1 MSSTLIA
8 GQCNSS
14 SALMASSAS
23 SSMARTT
30 ARPHRPQRERRRA
43 PGPHTPSLPV
53 PFDQFE
59 GACRKLFNRLI
70 SLRPG
75 SSLDVRSW
83 GFSLANQGERP
94 IPIEALLM
102 GWGSISKTDI
112 QRTFEAYN
120 LPPPFVAAQMFW
132 LQQDAF
138 LVNLADDSVSASL
151 NIVLQSQP
159 PRPGQL
165 HHAGRVHHGNVIPQ
179 DIDQQMIDFYAPHRI
194 HIPSTRVVVQAAP
207 AQAVPAAEEF
217 PAFSVP
223 PMSAAAASGQTEYAI
238 MATHPAAP
246 GTEERNRAFE
256 LQRAFRQAVFPEET
270 IRDFHQMT
278 VEMLVTKA
286 QAGVQKMLEEAE
298 KNATL
303 RFSQAEQL
311 LHSGSDSVNIQEM
324 IYGFQSGPNFEQ
336 RQQYWVAL
344 GLENPYVAAQ
354 REVFKSTKHFLRNF
368 SDYTKKAGLFVVVH
382 SLCPR
387 GDAKMWHGQD
397 ICPSDLISTT
407 SARSERFVVPKFD
420 RAAVSFPAL
429 RSAVVALAAA
439 AAAPAPAE
447 EAGSAWGW
455 DEPSQTTISYA
466 SISSRP
472 AAVPDSWDAEDAED
486 AEDDEDDWEK
496 VAFGPLVKK
505 PRAVTRDETDA
516 ELELRVQF
524 EIDAQFEERHA
535 ELLAQRKQATH
546 DLGMAKRAIKRSD
559 VSIESKTKAVADAQ
573 TALSALEKERVAAR
587 RAAIAEAKLAPRRKI
602 VISGEDDYRTSA
614 PAIPKIAVPEET
626 ASAPAADAR
635 ATTEPTKVT
644 RADLWAAQMRNLSH
658 YTSFL

>member
-1 MSSTLIA
+1 
-8 GQCNSS
+8 
-14 SALMASSAS
+14 
-23 SSMARTT
+23 
-30 ARPHRPQRERRRA
+30 
-43 PGPHTPSLPV
+43 
-53 PFDQFE
+53 
-59 GACRKLFNRLI
+59 
-70 SLRPG
+70 
-75 SSLDVRSW
+75 
-83 GFSLANQGERP
+83 
-94 IPIEALLM
+94 M
-102 GWGSISKTDI
+102 GWGSISKTDA
-112 QRTFEAYN
+112 QRTFDAYN

-132 LQQDAF
+132 LQQGAF

-159 PRPGQL
+159 PRPDQH
-165 HHAGRVHHGNVIPQ
+165 HHAGRVHHGNVMPQ
-179 DIDQQMIDFYAPHRI
+179 DIDQQMIDFYAPPRI

-207 AQAVPAAEEF
+207 AQAVPIAEEF
-217 PAFSVP
+217 PAIGAA
-223 PMSAAAASGQTEYAI
+223 PMAAASGQTEYAI
-238 MATHPAAP
+238 MAARPAAP
-246 GTEERNRAFE
+246 GIEERNRAFE

-286 QAGVQKMLEEAE
+286 QAGVERMLEEAE

-303 RFSQAEQL
+303 RFSQTEQL
-311 LHSGSDSVNIQEM
+311 LQSGSHSVNIQEM

-344 GLENPYVAAQ
+344 GLENPFVAAQ

-397 ICPSDLISTT
+397 MCPVDLISTT

-429 RSAVVALAAA
+429 RSAVAAPAAAAA
-439 AAAPAPAE
+439 AAAPAE
-447 EAGSAWGW
+447 ESASAWGW
-455 DEPSQTTISYA
+455 GETEKVVTISYA

-472 AAVPDSWDAEDAED
+472 ATVPDSWDDDAEG

-496 VAFGPLVKK
+496 QTFVPLVKK
-505 PRAVTRDETDA
+505 PRVVTRDETDA

-546 DLGMAKRAIKRSD
+546 DLGMAKRATKRSD
-559 VSIESKTKAVADAQ
+559 SWIERETKAVADAQ

-602 VISGEDDYRTSA
+602 VVSSEDDSRTSA
-614 PAIPKIAVPEET
+614 PAIPKIVVPEEPE
-626 ASAPAADAR
+626 SAPVAETQ
-635 ATTEPTKVT
+635 ATSEPTKVT
-644 RADLWAAQMRNLSH
+644 RAALWAAQMRNLSH
-658 YTSFL
+658 YMSLL